1 MQGITTVVTGNC
13 GSSPAP
19 VSAIS
24 ISLLRRRLSAYGIS
38 SENDSAA
45 SSYFRW
51 RSMADYL
58 DVLEQDGVLM
68 NTASLAAH
76 GAMRYAVMGDRPGE
90 PTPEE
95 MDALAKLTRRSLD
108 EGAFGLS
115 TGLGYEPGM
124 YAETDELLGLLRI
137 VAEANAVYT
146 VHSRSYS
153 IVSPLYPA
161 DEQTPHNVLSTREQL
176 ELARKARVR
185 LQLSHLLF
193 HGRRTWPT
201 YKTVLADV
209 EQAVDEGLDIGFDSF
224 PYTFGN
230 TTINVNFPKWFL
242 IGRESNINDPA
253 SLRRLERE
261 MEHRQEL
268 LGRDFADITLMHGA
282 AAKTTELDGMTFDAI
297 ARHLDLTE
305 FEAYMHIA
313 RISDGRARILQDT
326 YSGDSASEEPL
337 RAMMSHPLCS
347 FMTDTLVFR
356 EGYPNRATYGTYP
369 RILGHYVRDVELF
382 SLEEAVRKMTTLPA
396 AQIGLEGVGEIKN
409 GHWADLVL
417 FDPESV
423 TDNTTPEKPSAS
435 PTGIRTVLI
444 SGQIVA
450 QDGKMVGKERHG
462 RVMRR

>member
-1 MQGITTVVTGNC
+1 
-13 GSSPAP
+13 
-19 VSAIS
+19 
-24 ISLLRRRLSAYGIS
+24 
-38 SENDSAA
+38 
-45 SSYFRW
+45 
-51 RSMADYL
+51 
-58 DVLEQDGVLM
+58 
-68 NTASLAAH
+68 
-76 GAMRYAVMGDRPGE
+76 
-90 PTPEE
+90 
-95 MDALAKLTRRSLD
+95 
-108 EGAFGLS
+108 
-115 TGLGYEPGM
+115 
-124 YAETDELLGLLRI
+124 
-137 VAEANAVYT
+137 
-146 VHSRSYS
+146 
-153 IVSPLYPA
+153 
-161 DEQTPHNVLSTREQL
+161 
-176 ELARKARVR
+176 
-185 LQLSHLLF
+185 
-193 HGRRTWPT
+193 
-201 YKTVLADV
+201 
-209 EQAVDEGLDIGFDSF
+209 
-224 PYTFGN
+224 
-230 TTINVNFPKWFL
+230 
-242 IGRESNINDPA
+242 
-253 SLRRLERE
+253 

-282 AAKTTELDGMTFDAI
+282 AAETAELDGMTFDAI

-305 FEAYMHIA
+305 FEAYMHMA

-423 TDNTTPEKPSAS
+423 ADNTTPENPSAP